1 MTLSATSA
9 PGLELLEGL
18 GLRETGP
25 CLTSLSLGCRAVLW
39 CLEERQLE
47 GCLMLQSYR
56 QGEEGGEQGG
66 WVSRPT
72 RGQGVSVFI

>member
-18 GLRETGP
+18 GLGETGP
-25 CLTSLSLGCRAVLW
+25 RLTGLSLGCRAVLW
-39 CLEERQLE
+39 CLEEWQLE
-47 GCLMLQSYR
+47 GCLLLQSCR

-66 WVSRPT
+66 RVGKPSD
-72 RGQGVSVFI
+72 QGARV

>member
-1 MTLSATSA
+1 
-9 PGLELLEGL
+9 
-18 GLRETGP
+18 
-25 CLTSLSLGCRAVLW
+25 
-39 CLEERQLE
+39 
-47 GCLMLQSYR
+47 MLQSYR